1 MSLELDNFQRIAT
14 ALTQHANTGGVSNNT
29 RLSEPAQEKGKE
41 HIAWPSPEALMELY
55 TKLLRDSQ
63 DPKIRE
69 VMSDQS
75 SVVSNFATSLAE
87 KLEQQLGSSRQQQL
101 PRQKMPC
108 GCGVDHGDQ
117 DQLDFPDDSYEDEP
131 DEEGF
136 DSEEEDDDGD
146 EDDDEDEDDEDYD
159 DEDDEDDDDDDDD
172 DDDYD
177 EVYDEDLDHDI
188 FDGYSHHYASNSIEA
203 LALEEE
209 KRMFASI
216 SQLRNDK
223 NLLEEGLRKKQQYD
237 AQKKKQEEEERIRLL
252 QRLRLEDEERRRR
265 EQQEKERKERL
276 EQELRKKREAAEADQ
291 AARSFLFINTSK
303 SNVEVVKTMVE
314 ASPAESE
321 SIAGIPK
328 FTSTSTTRLTG
339 WEYIG
344 EEGGG
349 KGVSEKSGLQETL
362 LHVAARV
369 GCFGLVSYF
378 IAKGAPLDA
387 LDSDGRIPLHTAAKH
402 NASPEVCKLLIEKAA
417 YYIDRHSIKSGK
429 TALHYAAQNGC
440 GDLVAML
447 LQHHARVNVVDAEG
461 NTPEMLAKAGLDRE
475 KSSKARAQKY
485 RGAIHHIQK
494 SLAAIKEAQRQKDA
508 LLEEQRK
515 KEEELAKEEAEKD
528 KAARRKQEEKLEADQ
543 RRREEEEKEL
553 ARLKASVADPHGHS
567 GTGSKKK
574 KKKKGKANNE
584 VQQPHK
590 EILSDKTL
598 SSPAPAYSVVAKSTS
613 PSPMGSPSISQA
625 PLSIQKLSS
634 QPSAHTSGSTKMSAL
649 SSSTPSNA
657 KNSSS
662 TSVPPSDA
670 KPLPSSSVSES
681 SKLAKPTNDWP
692 SPPRLPK
699 VKTNYRP
706 SQLVVARMVDMG
718 FQQRDSRKALIQTE
732 GKVEEAIEL
741 LTSGAPLADDS
752 EDEAEKAALEAARR
766 KVVAEKAVASTPTV
780 KEQNSSVKAPV
791 IANPQPPQS
800 QTAPITLTSK
810 PSAPLQSPPSQQS
823 PSKTSAPKKP
833 AAIPIQILNRPPVLL
848 PHVQMRVAPT
858 QVLQRSSMQARVSPA
873 SSSNKPSTSQDSS
886 TSSQTTSGAV
896 AAPSAAPFLAQR
908 SAPPLPPTRAP
919 YSYGSSSTQDQSQ
932 PFSTATIPSS
942 VHHRRHDSRGANDLS
957 LHSLPVTGSD
967 YIRSPNVST
976 GWNTGLSV
984 QNSVLSNV
992 SEAPLVAQNTSWG
1005 MVAPTNA
1012 ASTFENNSISFQSLS
1027 STSALTAV
1035 RRSSLELLTASM
1047 SEMLRQSQMDMDG
1060 DTDNDMI
1067 RDVLAMTGAIDPDDL
1082 ESTLSNFPLADSSS
1096 SESTASRVTTR
1107 PSIAVGEGRNQP
1119 SLATRNPVAS
1129 LWEYGSFTQDI
1140 SSISQSWSLS
1150 PSQRGLAVDEN
1161 NIRDYN
1167 QWNSSSGIEVDK
1179 AMHQM
1184 QYQGSSSPLATD
1196 RQQAYASSYINHL
1209 FGSPSSPHASLM
1221 PGTPGTVPVSR
1232 SIQTA
1237 SPRPTAANNNNDL
1250 SQSVGANSNTS
1261 YDRELSH
1268 QIFDFNDSQYQ
1279 TINNN
1284 LGQEDHY
1291 SSLANQSAAKPFS
1304 GSPQSASSVGG
1315 LPYSPS
1321 ADINS
1326 NLASASNS
1334 ATSPIS
1340 SPGSRHLF
1348 ISLTGSIGISQESE
1362 LVVGID
1368 SSRDRSLQPDYNV
1381 LSPGSQSFN
1390 NGFGCY
1396 GYPNLNQPSTSPPP
1410 PPVFDLADT
1419 PLTSTSNTQCD
1430 RWKTR
1435 DGL

>member
-942 VHHRRHDSRGANDLS
+942 VHHRRHD
-957 LHSLPVTGSD
+957 
-967 YIRSPNVST
+967 
-976 GWNTGLSV
+976 
-984 QNSVLSNV
+984 
-992 SEAPLVAQNTSWG
+992 
-1005 MVAPTNA
+1005 M
-1012 ASTFENNSISFQSLS
+1012 
-1027 STSALTAV
+1027 